1 MLNADLTHLCRCV
14 HFPCSQR
21 DTYISL

>member
-21 DTYISL
+21 DTHISL